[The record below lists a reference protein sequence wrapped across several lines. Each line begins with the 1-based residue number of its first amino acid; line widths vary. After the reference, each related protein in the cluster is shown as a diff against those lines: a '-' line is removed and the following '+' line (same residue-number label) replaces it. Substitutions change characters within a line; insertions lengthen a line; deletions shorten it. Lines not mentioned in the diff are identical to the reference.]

1 MDILTD
7 EALEKLVGGY
17 TITDPFPFIVIDNF
31 LKESRLDEIK
41 SSVDNLR
48 NELANHHIPQY
59 WEHNKFGFTK
69 DFDECLQN
77 LFARLNSDEFISYI
91 EQLTGIKNI
100 IRNDV
105 TLAGA
110 GVHRTTNGGFLN
122 IHTDF
127 NTYVSENYG
136 KLDRRINLL
145 IYLNPDWKD
154 EYGGHLHLC
163 NSTSAKYKVLPQ
175 MNRAVIFNTT
185 KSSLHGHPFPLTVPE
200 GVSRQSIAVYYY
212 TKHQPPH
219 DFEGEPM
226 HSVMIFDTK
235 NYDCTNPTLI

>member
-7 EALEKLVGGY
+7 EAVEKLVGGY
-17 TITDPFPFIVIDNF
+17 TITDPFPFIVIDDF
-31 LKESRLDEIK
+31 LKESTVDEIK
-41 SSVDNLR
+41 TSVDNLR
-48 NELANHHIPQY
+48 NESANHYLPQY

-69 DFDECLQN
+69 GFDECLQN
-77 LFARLNSDEFISYI
+77 LFIRLNSDEFISYI
-91 EQLTGIKNI
+91 EQLTGIKDI

-110 GVHRTTNGGFLN
+110 GVHRTTNGGFLD

-127 NTYVSENYG
+127 NTYVLKYDY
-136 KLDRRINLL
+136 KIDRRINLL

-154 EYGGHLHLC
+154 EYGGQLLLC
-163 NSTSAKYKVLPQ
+163 DPTSVKYKILPQ

-185 KSSLHGHPFPLTVPE
+185 KSSFHGHPIPLTVPD
-200 GVSRQSIAVYYY
+200 GVTRQSIAVYYY
-212 TKHQPPH
+212 TKHQPPN

-226 HSVMIFDTK
+226 RKVMI
-235 NYDCTNPTLI
+235 YDSKQYDYTNSITI